1 MSAPNPPGVV
11 HQFRAKLGE
20 CRRIPS
26 GAYGDSPLVLVP
38 NPTDSFDVEVRLE
51 DGRRLGCI
59 DSERAAGQVHTWLFD
74 GKVICA
80 SIYSID
86 HGIGDD
92 GRSCPYVHVP
102 LEFMSS

>member
-26 GAYGDSPLVLVP
+26 GAYEDSPLVLVP

-74 GKVICA
+74 GKAVRA

-86 HGIGDD
+86 REIGND
-92 GRSCPYVHVP
+92 GHSRPAVRVL
-102 LEFMSS
+102 LEFMNS